1 MKLIIPPE
9 CQIGAH
15 TYKIMINEKA
25 LEVANIRGQVS
36 FSEEIIR
43 LSLRHDGHSRSLTM
57 VFEAL
62 LHEMLHVV
70 NQLYCGGEL
79 NEQQHEAIGAG
90 MSQPLLSLGIEP
102 DFSQIPEEK
111 L

>member
-15 TYKIMINEKA
+15 TYKIRISEKPLA
-25 LEVANIRGQVS
+25 VAHLRAQVS
-36 FSEEIIR
+36 FSEELIR
-43 LSLRHDGHSRSLTM
+43 LSLKEDEHVRSITM

-62 LHEMLHVV
+62 LHEILHVV
-70 NQLYCGGEL
+70 NELYCGGEIS
-79 NEQQHEAIGAG
+79 EQQHEAIGAG

>member
-1 MKLIIPPE
+1 MKLIIPSE

-15 TYKIMINEKA
+15 TYKIRISEKA
-25 LEVANIRGQVS
+25 LDVANIRGQVS
-36 FSEEIIR
+36 FSEETIR
-43 LSLRHDGHSRSLTM
+43 LSLEHEGHKRSDTM

-62 LHEMLHVV
+62 LHEILHMV
-70 NQLYCGGEL
+70 NNLYCGGEL
-79 NEQQHEAIGAG
+79 SEQQHEAIGAG
-90 MSQPLLSLGIEP
+90 ISQPLLSLGIEP